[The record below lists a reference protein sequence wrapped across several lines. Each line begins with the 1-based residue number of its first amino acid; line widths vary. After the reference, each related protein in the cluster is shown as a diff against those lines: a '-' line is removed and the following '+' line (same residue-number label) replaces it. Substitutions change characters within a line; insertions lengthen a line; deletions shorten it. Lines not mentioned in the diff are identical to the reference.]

1 MKRCLSLL
9 LSLFLILSLFGCE
22 LKPVNGSESENSQ
35 SGNLSD
41 GLLASESV
49 LSDTAAKDESSSKNV
64 SSATLSKGAGSALN
78 SDAATKEKTATGKSG
93 TAFTGASSAGGASSA
108 TGAGSGSGTKNSSE
122 YVRTAAKASEMR
134 AVWYSYIELNF
145 SGLSY
150 NDFTKKIDE
159 MFDRAK
165 SLSMNAVICQVRANA
180 DAYYPSAYFPF
191 SASVTGTAGKAP
203 DYDPLKYMV
212 SAAHKKGLQFHAWI
226 NPYRVTAAHNNI
238 KKLPKD
244 SPAVKWAQSDNKKT
258 RQNVLYTKSGIY
270 FNPASPQVRQLIVN
284 GVREILKNYA
294 VDGIQFDDYFYPT
307 TDKSFDEKSYSAY
320 SKGNSDPLPLAEW
333 RRTNVSVLVADV
345 YEAVHKKKNV
355 VFGIAPAA
363 AVSKDK
369 TDANYTVYYA
379 DIYRWMAEP
388 CYIDYIAPQLYYG
401 YRYKK
406 EAFQFKNLL
415 SLWTGVRRAK
425 AVKLYIGLAPY
436 KIGTE
441 DAGSKEWITDK
452 NILAREV
459 TDLRRQKA
467 VSGFMMYS
475 YSYLFKDSP
484 RHRSELAALKKVL

>member
-22 LKPVNGSESENSQ
+22 LQPVNGSDSENSQ

-93 TAFTGASSAGGASSA
+93 TAFTGASSA
-108 TGAGSGSGTKNSSE
+108 GAGSGSGTKNSSE

-212 SAAHKKGLQFHAWI
+212 SAAH
-226 NPYRVTAAHNNI
+226 N
-238 KKLPKD
+238 
-244 SPAVKWAQSDNKKT
+244 
-258 RQNVLYTKSGIY
+258 
-270 FNPASPQVRQLIVN
+270 
-284 GVREILKNYA
+284 
-294 VDGIQFDDYFYPT
+294 
-307 TDKSFDEKSYSAY
+307 
-320 SKGNSDPLPLAEW
+320 
-333 RRTNVSVLVADV
+333 
-345 YEAVHKKKNV
+345 
-355 VFGIAPAA
+355 
-363 AVSKDK
+363 
-369 TDANYTVYYA
+369 
-379 DIYRWMAEP
+379 
-388 CYIDYIAPQLYYG
+388 
-401 YRYKK
+401 
-406 EAFQFKNLL
+406 
-415 SLWTGVRRAK
+415 
-425 AVKLYIGLAPY
+425 
-436 KIGTE
+436 
-441 DAGSKEWITDK
+441 
-452 NILAREV
+452 
-459 TDLRRQKA
+459 
-467 VSGFMMYS
+467 
-475 YSYLFKDSP
+475 
-484 RHRSELAALKKVL
+484 